1 MPSRV
6 NIPKSVNHLLVPR
19 LLELGFTIV
28 GNEDGKGWREGRS
41 FKRLKGEQ
49 QQVVFFGRHKFGHA
63 LGLTLARQR
72 SDGAFEYLDVN
83 QRLSHEVLQYETPAE
98 LDLVVE
104 RLRQFIDEEAVPWL
118 DRPLDSD
125 VPPGKVGPSPR

>member
-1 MPSRV
+1 VSSRV
-6 NIPKSVNHLLVPR
+6 NIPKSVNRLLVPR

-41 FKRLKGEQ
+41 FERVKRKQEQ
-49 QQVVFFGRHKFGHA
+49 GIFFGRHKFGRA

-72 SDGAFEYLDVN
+72 EDGSFEYLDVK
-83 QRLSHEVLQYETPAE
+83 QRLPREVLQYEGPAE

-104 RLRQFIDEEAVPWL
+104 RLRQFIDEEAIPWL
-118 DRPLDSD
+118 DGPVDSD
-125 VPPGKVGPSPR
+125 VPPGRIGP